1 MHGVH
6 RWVVPPRDSV
16 PLMHLHGFRS
26 VESRSLTLLQT
37 KAERLVHPSGAE
49 VLWLPTDEPNRTFAV
64 GFPTLPNDDTG
75 VAHILEHM
83 VLAGSARFP
92 VKDPF
97 FDMIKGS
104 VAGFI
109 NAFTYPDRTV
119 YPFATENP
127 ADFANLLE
135 VYLDAVFAPK
145 LSELTFAQEA
155 WHVIASG
162 DPTEWK
168 IGGVVYNEM
177 KGAMADPNRA
187 LSHAETAALFPDT
200 AYRYES
206 GGDPLSM
213 PDLSHDALV
222 SFYRSHYAPS
232 RARFVLHGNVDLD
245 ATLARIASYLTGAE
259 SPGRLPLPAVQPPLE
274 APTTVTAQYASDGD
288 DKSLASVAWALPT
301 PSGPDEG
308 LIWEVLDHV
317 LVVTPAAPVRG
328 ALLETGLGEAFFGG
342 YSDGL
347 KQSTFHIGL
356 RGVAQGRTSEVH
368 EAALAALRDVA
379 ETGIDAASVEAAW
392 NSLEFDIREMDV
404 HGGQRGLA
412 LAVDALGAWMHGRS
426 PIHELDLDA
435 AMERLQASGVLTPE
449 ALTERLRTQLLDN
462 THRVDVHVHAD
473 PGEGERRDD
482 AEQRRLMSLAASLND
497 AEKDELKASHT
508 SLMAHQQKPDPPE
521 AIATIP
527 RLQRSDLSDV
537 RLAPALR
544 DAEAVDGV
552 PLDRSDVETRG
563 LVYFDAAFDVS
574 GLASQHAPYLS
585 LLGRL
590 LLETGTQARSVT
602 DLTNAIDRDTGGLD
616 FTVELASGVAGAP
629 GLALAMLRGRAL
641 ASKSATLVDLMTEV
655 LTKPDWSDRDRV
667 RRLAV
672 ESLSRRR
679 TSIERAGHRF
689 ALQRVGAQLSDEGAL
704 QERLYG
710 LASLDALAALVE
722 RIDHDWASVQNEL
735 ASFHADL
742 VSRNRMVIHI
752 GADDE
757 ADAAIVPEV
766 GRLVDAVPVAPR
778 NAGHASGLD
787 LPRREG
793 WELPGQVHY
802 LATGRPLL
810 GGSSL
815 PGAWLAAAR
824 WLSSDLLIPTVR
836 LQGGAYGAGAMLDPV
851 RGSIRAFSYRDP
863 NLSATLHVFSGMP
876 DRLREAASALS
887 ADAFETLV
895 IGAAGSL
902 NPYETPSA
910 RGYGWWLRRLRGTA
924 DEIERLNRELLAAG
938 PDALTA
944 LADAMDA
951 APEPF
956 VEALGPGANL
966 RSLTGAEALE
976 VRRPG

>member
-1 MHGVH
+1 
-6 RWVVPPRDSV
+6 
-16 PLMHLHGFRS
+16 
-26 VESRSLTLLQT
+26 LLQT
-37 KAERLVHPSGAE
+37 TAERLVHTSGAE
-49 VLWLPTDEPNRTFAV
+49 VLWLPTDEANQTFAV
-64 GFPTLPNDDTG
+64 GFPTLPSDDTG

-119 YPFATENP
+119 YPFATENR

-162 DPTEWK
+162 EPADWQ

-187 LSHAETAALFPDT
+187 LSHAETAALFPAT
-200 AYRYES
+200 EYRFES
-206 GGDPLSM
+206 GGDPLAM

-222 SFYRSHYAPS
+222 SFYRNHYAPS
-232 RARFVLHGNVDLD
+232 RARFVLHGNLDLD
-245 ATLARIASYLTGAE
+245 ATLARIASYLTDAE
-259 SPGRLPLPAVQPPLE
+259 SGGALPVPAEQPHLA
-274 APTTVTAQYASDGD
+274 APSEVTATYASDDEAG
-288 DKSLASVAWALPT
+288 SLASVAWALPT
-301 PSGPDEG
+301 PTGPDEG
-308 LIWEVLDHV
+308 LVWEVLDHV
-317 LVVTPAAPVRG
+317 LVGTPAAPVRS

-347 KQSTFHIGL
+347 KQSAFHVGL
-356 RGVAQGRTSEVH
+356 RGVAQDRTGEVH

-379 ETGIDAASVEAAW
+379 ENGIDAASVEAAW
-392 NSLEFDIREMDV
+392 NSLEFDVREMDV

-435 AMERLQASGVLTPE
+435 AMERIRASGVLTPE
-449 ALTERLRTQLLDN
+449 ALTEKVRTQLLAN
-462 THRVDVHVHAD
+462 THRADVHVHAD
-473 PGEGERRDD
+473 PGEGERREEG
-482 AEQRRLMSLAASLND
+482 EQRRLQSLAASLSD
-497 AEKDELKASHT
+497 AERDELKASHA
-508 SLMAHQQKPDPPE
+508 SLMAHQQEPDPPE
-521 AIATIP
+521 ATATLP
-527 RLQRSDLSDV
+527 RLRRSDLSDI
-537 RLAPALR
+537 RLGPVLR
-544 DAEAVDGV
+544 DAEAFGDV
-552 PLDRSDVETRG
+552 PLDRSDVPTRG
-563 LVYFDAAFDVS
+563 LVYFDAAFDLG
-574 GLASQHAPYLS
+574 GLATQHVPYLS

-590 LLETGTQARSVT
+590 LLETGTQERSVA

-616 FTVELASGVAGAP
+616 FTVELASGVGGAP
-629 GLALAMLRGRAL
+629 GLALAVLRGRAL
-641 ASKSATLVDLMTEV
+641 ADKSATLVDLMSEV
-655 LTKPDWSDRDRV
+655 LTKPDWGDRDRI

-710 LASLDALAALVE
+710 LASLDALAALID
-722 RIDHDWASVQNEL
+722 RIDEDWATVQDEL

-742 VSRNRMVIHI
+742 VNRSRMMMHI
-752 GADDE
+752 GADDA
-757 ADAAIVPEV
+757 ADAALVPEV
-766 GRLVDAVPVAPR
+766 GRLVDAIPVGSRTAGL
-778 NAGHASGLD
+778 NARLD

-793 WELPGQVHY
+793 WELSGQVHY

-810 GGSSL
+810 DGGSL
-815 PGAWLAAAR
+815 PGSWLAAAR

-851 RGSIRAFSYRDP
+851 HGSIRAFSYRDP
-863 NLSATLHVFSGMP
+863 NLAATLHVFNAMP

-887 ADAFETLV
+887 TDAFETLV

-910 RGYGWWLRRLRGTA
+910 RGYGWWLRRLRGTSG
-924 DEIERLNRELLAAG
+924 EIERLNRELLAAG
-938 PDALTA
+938 PDALAA

-956 VEALGPGANL
+956 VEALGPGVNL
-966 RSLTGAEALE
+966 RSLTGDEALE